1 MAVGGLSPFTFR
13 FYCKYFPYIYV
24 CSQAALSNLSGDL
37 ESLKHY
43 AAITLPFSQ
52 NLKFFLIYDLGLEMD
67 LNFQV
72 IKLEEKV
79 IYYYY
84 YSFAVFLCS
93 DNGIYFLLRS
103 EGHVKICPHFKE
115 FNIFA

>member
-1 MAVGGLSPFTFR
+1 MAVGGLSPFIFR
-13 FYCKYFPYIYV
+13 FYCKYFPYVYV
-24 CSQAALSNLSGDL
+24 CYQAALSNLSGDL
-37 ESLKHY
+37 ESLKNY

-72 IKLEEKV
+72 IKLEEKL

-84 YSFAVFLCS
+84 YSFAVF
-93 DNGIYFLLRS
+93 FVFR
-103 EGHVKICPHFKE
+103 
-115 FNIFA
+115 